1 MANIDALFERIDR
14 DRDID
19 RLRLDI
25 ADAIAKGLVEKRD
38 SFGYW
43 EKAHFAQAIAALA
56 QNVNIGDHDAT
67 SWLRLCLVNL
77 ELAYVP
83 REKRSED
90 YTPRNKQVEALTF
103 QDLMADIRKLGGKA

>member
-1 MANIDALFERIDR
+1 MPDIDALFERIDK
-14 DRDID
+14 DRDLD

-25 ADAIAKGLVEKRD
+25 ADAIATALTAMRD

-43 EKAHFAQAIAALA
+43 EKAHLADAIAELA
-56 QNVNIGDHDAT
+56 HNVSRGRADT

-83 REKRSED
+83 KQKRSED
-90 YTPRNKQVEALTF
+90 YTPRIKQLEALTF
-103 QDLMADIRKLGGKA
+103 DDLMADVRRLGAKA